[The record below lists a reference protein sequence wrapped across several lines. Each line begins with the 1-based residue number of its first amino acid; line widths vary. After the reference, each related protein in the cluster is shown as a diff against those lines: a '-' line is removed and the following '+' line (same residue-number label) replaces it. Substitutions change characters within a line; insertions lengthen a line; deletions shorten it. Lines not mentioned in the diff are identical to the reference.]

1 MKLIKSQEGLVR
13 KKNTTPLPPQSPNS
27 SPNRILNHKL
37 LKLVQNARDS
47 KHISHVV

>member
-1 MKLIKSQEGLVR
+1 MKLIKRQEGLVQCPS
-13 KKNTTPLPPQSPNS
+13 PLKAQSPNS

-47 KHISHVV
+47 KHISQVV

>member
-13 KKNTTPLPPQSPNS
+13 KKNTMPLPPQ